1 MAGKSVRRF
10 AAILVSLMLLPS
22 AGAAWSAE
30 EKPSPVLSKDSFFTE
45 VGLITGFGYG
55 KVIAGDYFTVPLIV
69 HLGVDMKRWFPSLK
83 DRRDT
88 LTFFL
93 EPQFNLAF
101 GFESDIETGVGIG
114 LKYNYPLN
122 DTVSAYGL
130 ISVGPHYISVNTPEQ
145 SNGFLFADTI
155 GAGLNIFLS
164 REVALDVG
172 YRFRHMSNAGTVYPN
187 DGINSHIGVIGITL
201 YR

>member
-1 MAGKSVRRF
+1 MVGKSLRCF
-10 AAILVSLMLLPS
+10 AAILASLMLLSS
-22 AGAAWSAE
+22 ATVAWAAD

-55 KVIAGDYFTVPLIV
+55 KVTAGDYFPVPLIV

-93 EPQFNLAF
+93 EPQFNLVF

-145 SNGFLFADTI
+145 SNGFLFADSI
-155 GAGLNIFLS
+155 GAGLNVLLS
-164 REVALDVG
+164 RGVALDIG
-172 YRFRHMSNAGTVYPN
+172 YRFRHMSNAGAVYPN
-187 DGINSHIGVIGITL
+187 DGINNHFGLIGFTL